1 WGATPIGRTDG
12 SWRADS
18 ARVVDTPLL
27 DFVLE
32 VERRAAHAD
41 PAAAA
46 AVSADAS
53 IDSGAITAARMQA
66 LYPYDNTLRAIRIS
80 GRQLRDYLEFS
91 ARYYVT
97 DANGTVAVDPKVPG
111 YNFDIV
117 AGADYV
123 LDLSRPQGQR
133 VTRLEVRVRPVAL
146 EPGTDS
152 RGVRRGGAAYL
163 APAIRR
169 ARAECVAPECVSLLV
184 DAGDQFQGTLASNLA
199 FGRPVVRLFNQLGY
213 VAAALGNHEF
223 DWGQDTMRAR
233 MRDAHYPFLGAN
245 VRYADGRDVPWIRDD
260 TLIVREGLKVGV
272 IGLASVLTART
283 TAARNV
289 TGLVFLPPGPIVDSL
304 ARRLRARGADYVI
317 VLDHDGAFCDRTGA
331 AACRGGIVGIAQS
344 I

>member
-97 DANGTVAVDPKVPG
+97 DANGTVAVDPRVPG
-111 YNFDIV
+111 YNFDVV

-123 LDLSRPQGQR
+123 LDLSRPQGHR
-133 VTRLEVRVRPVAL
+133 VTRLEVRGRPVA
-146 EPGTDS
+146 PTDS
-152 RGVRRGGAAYL
+152 
-163 APAIRR
+163 
-169 ARAECVAPECVSLLV
+169 
-184 DAGDQFQGTLASNLA
+184 FTLALTNYRQTGGGSYSMISGA
-199 FGRPVVRLFNQLGY
+199 PVVYDKQQEIRQL
-213 VAAALGNHEF
+213 LSDE
-223 DWGQDTMRAR
+223 
-233 MRDAHYPFLGAN
+233 L
-245 VRYADGRDVPWIRDD
+245 
-260 TLIVREGLKVGV
+260 
-272 IGLASVLTART
+272 
-283 TAARNV
+283 
-289 TGLVFLPPGPIVDSL
+289 
-304 ARRLRARGADYVI
+304 RRV
-317 VLDHDGAFCDRTGA
+317 
-331 AACRGGIVGIAQS
+331 
-344 I
+344 